1 MDSSSVMDRVEGRN
15 KGATKE
21 EMQNILQDLVQMVT
35 EIDP

>member
-1 MDSSSVMDRVEGRN
+1 MDSTSVMDKVDGRN
-15 KGATKE
+15 KGASKE